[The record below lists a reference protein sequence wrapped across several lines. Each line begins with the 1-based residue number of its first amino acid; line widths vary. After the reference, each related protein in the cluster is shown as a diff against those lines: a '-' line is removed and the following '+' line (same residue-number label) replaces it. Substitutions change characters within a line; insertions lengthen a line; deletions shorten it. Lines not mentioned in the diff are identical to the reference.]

1 MHGNVLQYFVL
12 FRSLSKLLS
21 AAGGYILCNQL
32 NINVMKKIILAVA
45 VVAAAMTAACAGE
58 SAKVQDNEKA
68 LKAKIENCTNSDSLA
83 VYVDQARAYAQ
94 QLVNE
99 GKVDE
104 AKKYL
109 DELTPAIEKQD
120 PSLKEQ
126 WTAAVATIDKVSTNT
141 ADSVGS
147 AVSNTADSLK
157 SKAEDLKDAAAEK
170 AGELKDAAADK
181 AGELK
186 DAASEKLNAAK
197 EGTKNAVNNAVE
209 STQNALENLKK

>member
-1 MHGNVLQYFVL
+1 
-12 FRSLSKLLS
+12 
-21 AAGGYILCNQL
+21 
-32 NINVMKKIILAVA
+32 MKKIILAVA
-45 VVAAAMTAACAGE
+45 VVAAAMTAACSGE

-157 SKAEDLKDAAAEK
+157 SKAEDLKDAAA
-170 AGELKDAAADK
+170 DK